1 MIVVGTDEAGR
12 GPLAGPVVAAAVFLD
27 RKQVEFLRSAGLRD
41 SKRLSERARER
52 LFGLLCKKGV
62 LWTAQAASS
71 KRIDRMNILQASLWC
86 MRRSLEKLPLS
97 PDLVV
102 VDGLFPIPD
111 CPFPQKTLV
120 RGDDLVPAVSA
131 ASIVAKVLR
140 DRIMRAYAKLYPQ
153 YGFSRNK
160 GYPTLEHRRALMVY
174 GPSPIHRK
182 TFCVKALKR

>member
-27 RKQVEFLRSAGLRD
+27 RKEIKFFKGVGLRD
-41 SKRLSERARER
+41 SKRLSERVRER
-52 LFGLLCKKGV
+52 LFGLMCEKGV
-62 LWTAQAASS
+62 LWAAQAASPE
-71 KRIDRMNILQASLWC
+71 RIDRMNILQASLWC

-102 VDGLFPIPD
+102 VDGPFSVPG
-111 CPFPQKTLV
+111 CSFPQKTLIG
-120 RGDDLVPAVSA
+120 GDDLVPAVSA

-140 DRIMRAYAKLYPQ
+140 DRIMRAYAELYPQ

-160 GYPTLEHRRALMVY
+160 GYPTLEHRRALVTY